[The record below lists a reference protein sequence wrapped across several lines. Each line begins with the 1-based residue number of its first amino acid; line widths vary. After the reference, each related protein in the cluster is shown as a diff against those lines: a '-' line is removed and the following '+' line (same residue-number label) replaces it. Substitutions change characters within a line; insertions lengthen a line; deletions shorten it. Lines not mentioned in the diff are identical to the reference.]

1 MACNRSIM
9 KKTLAE
15 IAKIV
20 DGEVV
25 GDKDLVITGL
35 SGIQEAKEGD
45 LTFLA
50 DSKYISFCEKT
61 KASAIITSRDIEIP
75 EKSIIR
81 TDNPSLAF
89 TDLISAVTEGSAQR
103 LKGVHEAAFIAEDA
117 VIGNNVAVGPCA
129 IIGSKAAVGD
139 NTVIFGGSYVGHD
152 TTIGADC
159 LIYPNVTIREHVT
172 IGNHVVVH
180 SGTVIG
186 SDGFGYIQIDGVH
199 KKIPQLGTVVI
210 EDDVEIGANVAVDR
224 ARFDKTVIGRGS
236 KIDNLVQVAHNVVMG
251 ENCIII
257 SQVGISGSVNIGKGA
272 ILAGQA
278 GIIGHVTI
286 GEGAIIYAQ
295 SAVAKAVPAH
305 TRVSGYPARLHME
318 AKRIQAYTQRLPQ
331 YVKAIQE
338 LEKKVEKLETR
349 LKDINSSGK

>member
-1 MACNRSIM
+1 M

-50 DSKYISFCEKT
+50 NSKYIPFCKKT

-75 EKSIIR
+75 GKPVVR

-89 TDLISAVTEGSAQR
+89 TELISAVTEGSPHLA
-103 LKGVHEAAFIAEDA
+103 KGIHQAAVIAEDA
-117 VIGNNVAVGPCA
+117 IIGSNVAIGPCA
-129 IIGSKAAVGD
+129 IIESKATIGD
-139 NTVIFGGSYVGHD
+139 NTIILGGSYVGHN
-152 TTIGADC
+152 TTIGAGC

-172 IGNHVVVH
+172 MGNHVIVH

-186 SDGFGYIQIDGVH
+186 SDGFGYIQIDGIH
-199 KKIPQLGTVVI
+199 KKIPQVGTVAI
-210 EDDVEIGANVAVDR
+210 EDDVEIGANVAIDR

-236 KIDNLVQVAHNVVMG
+236 KIDNLVQIAHNVIMG

-278 GIIGHVTI
+278 GVVGHVTI
-286 GEGAIIYAQ
+286 GEGSVVYAQ
-295 SAVAKAVPAH
+295 SSVAKSVPAQ
-305 TRVSGYPARLHME
+305 TQVSGSPARFHSK
-318 AKRIQAYTQRLPQ
+318 AKRVYAYTQRLPQ
-331 YVKAIQE
+331 YVKAIEE
-338 LEKKVEKLETR
+338 LEEKVKEIEKR
-349 LKDINSSGK
+349 LKDISSSGK

>member
-1 MACNRSIM
+1 M

-25 GDKDLVITGL
+25 GDKNLVITGL

-50 DSKYISFCEKT
+50 DSKYIPFCKKT

-75 EKSIIR
+75 EKSVIR
-81 TDNPSLAF
+81 TDNPSIAF
-89 TDLISAVTEGSAQR
+89 TNLISAVTEGSAHR
-103 LKGVHEAAFIAEDA
+103 LKGIHEAAFISGDA
-117 VIGNNVAVGPCA
+117 VIGNNVAIGPCA
-129 IIGSKAAVGD
+129 IIESKAVVGD

-152 TTIGADC
+152 TIIGEDC
-159 LIYPNVTIREHVT
+159 LIYPNITIREHVT
-172 IGNHVVVH
+172 IGDHVIVH

-199 KKIPQLGTVVI
+199 KKIPQVGTVVI
-210 EDDVEIGANVAVDR
+210 EDDVEIGANVTIDR
-224 ARFDKTVIGRGS
+224 ARFDQTVIGKGS

-251 ENCIII
+251 ENCIIV

-272 ILAGQA
+272 ILAGQV
-278 GIIGHVTI
+278 GVVGHLTI
-286 GEGAIIYAQ
+286 GEGAVIYSQ
-295 SAVAKAVPAH
+295 SAVAKSVPMH
-305 TRVSGYPARLHME
+305 SQVSGSPARPHIE
-318 AKRIQAYTQRLPQ
+318 AKHIHAYTQRLPI

-349 LKDINSSGK
+349 LKDMGVSGK

>member
-1 MACNRSIM
+1 M

-20 DGEVV
+20 NGEVV

-50 DSKYISFCEKT
+50 NSKYIPFCKKT
-61 KASAIITSRDIEIP
+61 KASAIITSRDVKIP
-75 EKSIIR
+75 GKSVIHA
-81 TDNPSLAF
+81 DDPSLAF
-89 TDLISAVTEGSAQR
+89 TNLISAVTEGNTHPFE
-103 LKGVHEAAFIAEDA
+103 GIHEAAYVAEDA
-117 VIGNNVAVGPCA
+117 VIGKNVAIGPCA
-129 IIGSKAAVGD
+129 IIESKAVIGD
-139 NTVIFGGSYVGHD
+139 NAVIFGGTYIGHN
-152 TTIGADC
+152 TTIGAEC

-172 IGNHVVVH
+172 IGERVIVH

-199 KKIPQLGTVVI
+199 KKIPQVGTVAI

-251 ENCIII
+251 ENCIIV

-272 ILAGQA
+272 ILAGQV
-278 GIIGHVTI
+278 GVVGHLTI
-286 GEGAIIYAQ
+286 GDGTVIYSQ
-295 SAVAKAVPAH
+295 SAVAKSVPAH
-305 TRVSGYPARLHME
+305 AQFSGSPARPHGE
-318 AKRIQAYTQRLPQ
+318 AKRIQAYTQRLPL
-331 YVKAIQE
+331 YVKTIQSLEKRVGE
-338 LEKKVEKLETR
+338 LEAR
-349 LKDINSSGK
+349 LKDISAPGK